1 MIMVDNKVLYLYGK
15 MKKSYN
21 FEMPSLGNGMM
32 TKTLLYHIFLKKIGV
47 LVNSCFN
54 LFLEF

>member
-1 MIMVDNKVLYLYGK
+1 MIMVDNKVSNLYGK

-32 TKTLLYHIFLKKIGV
+32 TKTLLYHIKKNGV
-47 LVNSCFN
+47 LVNSGFN
-54 LFLEF
+54 LF